1 MWFEILPGLAIMGG
15 CLMIPGISTMIIHKY
30 CNGGKEKRIARNHYQ
45 WSVMERDRRLSGT
58 NRYYET
64 KGLENI
70 KEE

>member
-30 CNGGKEKRIARNHYQ
+30 CNG
-45 WSVMERDRRLSGT
+45 VMERDRRLSGT